1 MIYSCAYLWLIVQ
14 KRPFFGSAIL
24 VDYFWWHQ
32 YRPWTPTVAPQ
43 KLKNLEVKDLSE
55 EKKHLTKKTF
65 MVGTFS
71 IRLSGWLTSNVEQEL
86 RTFHTHHHDTEE
98 DGQDV
103 KDDDEDEDDKMKLE
117 AKIIQNSVFKISS
130 LLLVLIMRTRAQYDV
145 CPAFKI
151 QQWQCNSGR

>member
-1 MIYSCAYLWLIVQ
+1 
-14 KRPFFGSAIL
+14 
-24 VDYFWWHQ
+24 
-32 YRPWTPTVAPQ
+32 
-43 KLKNLEVKDLSE
+43 
-55 EKKHLTKKTF
+55 

-71 IRLSGWLTSNVEQEL
+71 IRLSGRLTPNVEQEL

-98 DGQDV
+98 DGQDVIV

-130 LLLVLIMRTRAQYDV
+130 LLLVLIMSTRAQNDV